1 MTFELKLA
9 TIQKKQV
16 EDKEQSKRRAK
27 CKCSAMSK
35 ASWRKSKDLPGSTA
49 QTEEETVQ
57 DRDGQWGKTD
67 ELYQWFEILC
77 QEQ

>member
-1 MTFELKLA
+1 
-9 TIQKKQV
+9 
-16 EDKEQSKRRAK
+16 
-27 CKCSAMSK
+27 MSK
-35 ASWRKSKDLPGSTA
+35 ASWRKSDLPGSTA